1 MADQNLSSLSWSV
14 AELLRGD
21 YKPSE
26 YGRIILPFIVL
37 RRLDCVL
44 ADTKAA
50 ALGEYQKRKAAGL
63 VPDTFVTHVT
73 GVPFFNSSPLDFHS
87 IQAAPDDI
95 RDNLRAYVASFSENV
110 EDIFENYN
118 FASTI
123 DDLAKKKLLYKVFL
137 KFANED
143 LHPRKVSNHELGLA
157 FEDLIRKFSEL
168 ANDTA
173 GDHFTPR
180 EVIRLMVSLLFSH
193 DDKGLTEPGA
203 IRSIYDP
210 AAGTGGMLSVAEEY
224 LHQLNP
230 DAQLSVAGQELNPE
244 SYAICKADMLI
255 KGQDTSKIKLG
266 NTLTED
272 GHEQAEF
279 VYGLSNPPFGVDWK
293 KVEDEI
299 RSEHKYR
306 GFHGRFGPGLPRVSD
321 GSLLFL
327 LHLISK
333 MRPAE
338 KGGGRIAIV
347 LNGSPLFT
355 GGAGSGESEIRR
367 WVIENDLLESIIA
380 LPTDMFYNTG
390 IATYVWVLSNHKPA
404 ERKGKI
410 QLINGVDFYQKLKK
424 SLGSKRR
431 ELGEADIARI
441 VQIYGAFEEGEHSK
455 LFDQED
461 FGYST
466 ITVER
471 PLRLR
476 FEITEA
482 KLDILRAT
490 RLKEQDS
497 SEKLATALENGL
509 TSPPWNSR
517 ESFLAHVKQVA
528 KSTEIKITV
537 TDLKIVASIF
547 GEKDES
553 ADPCLDSEGRW
564 VPDPALRDTENV
576 PLKDDIQAY
585 FEREVLPHVPDAWI
599 DHEKTKIGYEI
610 PFTRH
615 FYKFVPPRPLE
626 HIDAEL
632 KQVTSEIMELLQ
644 KVIE

>member
-1 MADQNLSSLSWSV
+1 MAYQNLSALSWSV

-44 ADTKAA
+44 ADTKAS
-50 ALGEYQKRKAAGL
+50 ALDEFQKRKAAGL
-63 VPDTFVTHVT
+63 DPDSFVKRVT
-73 GVPFFNSSPLDFHS
+73 GVPFYNSSPLDFKR
-87 IQAAPDDI
+87 IYDAPDDV
-95 RDNLRAYVASFSENV
+95 RDNLRKYVSAFSSNV

-118 FASTI
+118 FAATI
-123 DDLAKKKLLYKVFL
+123 DDLAKKKLLYKVFQ
-137 KFANED
+137 KFATED
-143 LHPRKVSNHELGLA
+143 LHPKVVSNHELGLA

-180 EVIRLMVSLLFSH
+180 EVIRLMVNLLFSQ
-193 DDKGLTEPGA
+193 DEKGLTGKGV
-203 IRSIYDP
+203 IRTIYDP
-210 AAGTGGMLSVAEEY
+210 AAGTGGMLSVAEEF
-224 LHQLNP
+224 LFQLNP
-230 DAQLSVAGQELNPE
+230 DAQLVVAGQELNPE

-255 KGQDTSKIKLG
+255 KGQDTSKIVLG

-272 GHEQAEF
+272 GHEDSEF
-279 VYGLSNPPFGVDWK
+279 DYGLSNPPFGVDWK

-299 RSEHKYR
+299 RSEHKNR

-367 WVIENDLLESIIA
+367 WVIENDLLEAIIA

-390 IATYVWVLSNHKPA
+390 IATYIWVLSNHKPA
-404 ERKGKI
+404 ARKGKI
-410 QLINGVDFYQKLKK
+410 QLVNAVDFYQKLKK
-424 SLGSKRR
+424 SLGNKRR
-431 ELGEADIARI
+431 ELGEGDIERI
-441 VQIYGAFEEGEHSK
+441 VQIYGAFDEGEHSK

-476 FEITEA
+476 FEITEER
-482 KLDILRAT
+482 LNTLRAT
-490 RLKEQDS
+490 KLKEIGAAKQ
-497 SEKLATALENGL
+497 LADALEK
-509 TSPPWNSR
+509 TDHPAHWSSR
-517 ESFLAHVKQVA
+517 EAFLDHVKQTA
-528 KSTEIKITV
+528 KNVQAKLAAP
-537 TDLKIVASIF
+537 DLKQIVAIF
-547 GEKDES
+547 GQRDET
-553 ADPCLDSEGRW
+553 ADPCLDKDGNPE
-564 VPDPALRDTENV
+564 PDPELRDTENV
-576 PLKDDIQAY
+576 PLKNDIQAY

-615 FYKFVPPRPLE
+615 FYKFVPPRPME
-626 HIDAEL
+626 EIDAEL
-632 KQVTSEIMELLQ
+632 KLVTSEIMELLQ

>member
-1 MADQNLSSLSWSV
+1 MAYQNLSALSWSV

-26 YGRIILPFIVL
+26 YGHVILPFIVL

-50 ALGEYQKRKAAGL
+50 ALEEFQKRKSAGL
-63 VPDTFVTHVT
+63 DPDSFVKRVT
-73 GVPFFNSSPLDFHS
+73 GVPFYNSSQLDFKR
-87 IQAAPDDI
+87 IFDAPDDV
-95 RDNLRAYVASFSENV
+95 RDNLRKYVAAFSSNV

-118 FASTI
+118 FAATI
-123 DDLAKKKLLYKVFL
+123 DDLAKKKLLYKVFQ
-137 KFANED
+137 KFAAED
-143 LHPRKVSNHELGLA
+143 LHPKVVSNHELGLA

-180 EVIRLMVSLLFSH
+180 EVIRLMVNLLFSQ
-193 DDKGLTEPGA
+193 DEKGLTGKGV
-203 IRSIYDP
+203 IRTIYDP
-210 AAGTGGMLSVAEEY
+210 AAGTGGMLSVAEEFLY
-224 LHQLNP
+224 QLNP
-230 DAQLSVAGQELNPE
+230 DAQLVVAGQELNPE

-255 KGQDTSKIKLG
+255 KGQDTSKIVLG

-272 GHEQAEF
+272 GHEDSKF
-279 VYGLSNPPFGVDWK
+279 DYGLSNPPFGVDWK

-299 RSEHKYR
+299 RSEHKHR

-327 LHLISK
+327 LHLVSK
-333 MRPAE
+333 MRPRE
-338 KGGGRIAIV
+338 QGGGRIAIV

-367 WVIENDLLESIIA
+367 WVIENDLLEAIIA
-380 LPTDMFYNTG
+380 LPNDMFYNTG
-390 IATYVWVLSNHKPA
+390 IATYIWVLSNHKPA
-404 ERKGKI
+404 ARKGKI
-410 QLINGVDFYQKLKK
+410 QLINGVNFYQKLKK
-424 SLGSKRR
+424 SLGNKRR
-431 ELGEADIARI
+431 ELGEGDIERI

-455 LFDQED
+455 LFDLDD

-476 FEITEA
+476 FEIDEERLGSLRAA
-482 KLDILRAT
+482 KL
-490 RLKEQDS
+490 KENGAAEQ
-497 SEKLATALENGL
+497 LASALEKADHPVSW
-509 TSPPWNSR
+509 TSR
-517 ESFLAHVKQVA
+517 EVFTEHVKQLA
-528 KSTEIKITV
+528 KKV
-537 TDLKIVASIF
+537 QVKLAAPDLKQIVAIF
-547 GEKDES
+547 GQRDET
-553 ADPCLDSEGRW
+553 ADPCLDKDGNPE
-564 VPDPALRDTENV
+564 PDPELRDTENV

-599 DHEKTKIGYEI
+599 DHKKTKVGYEI

-626 HIDAEL
+626 EIDAEL
-632 KQVTSEIMELLQ
+632 KQVTTEIMELLQ